1 MRDRRG
7 QEVEPNASVPPI
19 VSGRVGPETPP
30 YRPSTPEV
38 AVTGCI
44 LFAGAV
50 EDIIRNCRN
59 NLDHYQGI
67 NEGPARASA
76 RASAYLQISDLYE
89 ETFGRIDEGWEF
101 R

>member
-1 MRDRRG
+1 MSDQRG
-7 QEVEPNASVPPI
+7 QEVEPTAPLPPVVPGP
-19 VSGRVGPETPP
+19 VGPETPP
-30 YRPSTPEV
+30 TRPATSELAV
-38 AVTGCI
+38 AGAI

-50 EDIIRNCRN
+50 KDILVDCRN

-67 NEGPARASA
+67 NEGSARRYA
-76 RASAYLQISDLYE
+76 RASAYLQISDLFE